1 MISLNS
7 PWYVAQ
13 TKLRQE
19 RTAFE
24 NLLRQGYGTYLPQ
37 LKVIRSMRRCQEL
50 RLEPMF
56 PRYLFFRP
64 SSDKQSIAPVRST
77 LGVSSIVRFGHTPAI
92 LRTDTLDAIRALESI
107 QNDANIEELS
117 PLLPGRRVLVV
128 EGPFA
133 GLEGLVSTV
142 SARRVDVLMH
152 MLGND
157 TKVSIARDCLEVVV

>member
-1 MISLNS
+1 MISLNT

-13 TKLRQE
+13 TKPRQE
-19 RTAFE
+19 RTADE
-24 NLLRQGYGTYLPQ
+24 NLLRQGYGTYLPR
-37 LKVIRSMRRCQEL
+37 LKVIKRVRRCQEL

-64 SSDKQSIAPVRST
+64 SSVSQSIAPVRST

-92 LRTDTLDAIRALESI
+92 LGAETLDAIRALEST
-107 QNDANIEELS
+107 QNEVNIEKLS
-117 PLLPGRRVLVV
+117 QILPGRRVLVV

-133 GLEGLVSTV
+133 GLEGLVSTI

-152 MLGND
+152 LLGND
-157 TKVSIARDCLEVVV
+157 TKVSIARDCLEIVE